1 MKTKHFI
8 PLSYDLMFKKVF
20 GDSEKIERLELLLS
34 IYFNIPIELLR
45 GNVVIINNEQNV
57 KKENDKRKSVD
68 ILLKVELVTGKERIN
83 IEVNRSRLRE
93 IVVERNILYAAN
105 IFSRGLKKGDS
116 YDLIEPVIQINFDVI
131 DVSTNNK
138 IIDKYYF
145 QNDEKQI
152 LTKKLQIHHIN
163 IERCKKIWYD
173 EDVRKYTEE
182 EQQIIKLGS
191 LLGASSQEEFNLFL
205 EEMDMEKEIKEDIR
219 NSVEEYNSDSEL
231 WIPFDKETDEEL
243 IRNTEIS
250 VAKRE
255 GIKQRNIEVAK
266 SLLTQGVDINI
277 IMNATGLS
285 EEEIRLLN

>member
-1 MKTKHFI
+1 MKTKRFI

-93 IVVERNILYAAN
+93 IVAERNILYASN

-131 DVSTNNK
+131 DISTNNK

-145 QNDEKQI
+145 QNDKKQI
-152 LTKKLQIHHIN
+152 LTKKLQIHHVN

-191 LLGASSQEEFNLFL
+191 LLGANTMEEFNLFL

-255 GIKQRNIEVAK
+255 GIKQEKMEIAK
-266 SLLTQGVDINI
+266 KMLEEGFDINSI
-277 IMNATGLS
+277 SKITNLS
-285 EEEIRLLN
+285 IDEIHKL